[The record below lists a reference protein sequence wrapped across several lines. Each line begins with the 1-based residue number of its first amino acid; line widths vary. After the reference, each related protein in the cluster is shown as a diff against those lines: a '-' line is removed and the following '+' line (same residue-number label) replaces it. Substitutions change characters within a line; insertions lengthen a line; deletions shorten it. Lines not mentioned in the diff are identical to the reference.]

1 MPPRLHPTS
10 GYAPPMKS
18 RLDHVAPV
26 LRRTEVRYLVVA
38 GSVSVLSWGMVALGL
53 SFGWHYMVATV
64 FSQLAPIPV
73 AFPAYRRFVF
83 ESHGRLRG
91 DLFRFMIV
99 WGTGMIAPI
108 AAAPLF
114 VEGLRMNPVVAQIVI
129 TVVVAISSFLGH
141 RFFSFRRA
149 SASRS
154 SGPGL

>member
-1 MPPRLHPTS
+1 MDHRPANGRTPVPRRHTSPPVQSRRVRRRGDEPQRRPYPEHRHHTVSARSAHRRHPFS

-73 AFPAYRRFVF
+73 AFPAYRRYVF
-83 ESHGRLRG
+83 ESHGRLPG
-91 DLFRFMIV
+91 DLF
-99 WGTGMIAPI
+99 T
-108 AAAPLF
+108 
-114 VEGLRMNPVVAQIVI
+114 
-129 TVVVAISSFLGH
+129 
-141 RFFSFRRA
+141 
-149 SASRS
+149 
-154 SGPGL
+154 

>member
-1 MPPRLHPTS
+1 MT
-10 GYAPPMKS
+10 S
-18 RLDHVAPV
+18 RLDPLASV

-38 GSVSVLSWGMVALGL
+38 GSVSVLSWAMVAFGL
-53 SFGWHYMVATV
+53 FLGWHYMIATV

-83 ESHGRLRG
+83 ESQGRLRG

-114 VEGLRMNPVVAQIVI
+114 VEGLRMHPVVAQIVI

-149 SASRS
+149 SRS
-154 SGPGL
+154 TGPG